1 MQTIQAESEELLTI
15 DQVSMIVDIPV
26 STIRKYCSRYRDLMS
41 LKRGDNNALLFSK
54 ASIEVLV
61 KARDL
66 TGQGVRPAAI
76 KRLISTRSK
85 SKPSAMVNVDEDHF
99 SDQTSEVY
107 PPAGQLD
114 QFNHINHDQVMSIQ
128 EVKHQ
133 FEVKLSKIEVG
144 FIEKLTEVLQ
154 QNEALKAQSLEREQK
169 IISENKA
176 DTKYPIVGA
185 ASIAAKELR
194 EQELK
199 QIRDNIKIDCGSGYP
214 ADPKTKAFLKE
225 HYKSKEFD
233 FIFRKSWAT
242 YKDLVKKDC
251 QRSLDEF

>member
-1 MQTIQAESEELLTI
+1 
-15 DQVSMIVDIPV
+15 
-26 STIRKYCSRYRDLMS
+26 MS

-154 QNEALKAQSLEREQK
+154 QNETLKAQSLEREQK
-169 IISENKA
+169 IIAENNH
-176 DTKYPIVGA
+176 
-185 ASIAAKELR
+185 
-194 EQELK
+194 LK
-199 QIRDNIKIDCGSGYP
+199 DEILL
-214 ADPKTKAFLKE
+214 LKE
-225 HYKSKEFD
+225 YRAADQSQASKLVQKIWESEKAITEIKEGQSF
-233 FIFRKSWAT
+233 WAT
-242 YKDLVKKDC
+242 IKRWIGL
-251 QRSLDEF
+251 S